1 MVFSKSLRRR
11 KTLKRKTLKRR
22 GGGLGKSKNNTHLP
36 AAAARKS
43 VRPKASSLKASRA
56 PAHYRPSP
64 TKVAALNA
72 FLEEKLKS
80 KSDPHAETQDY

>member
-36 AAAARKS
+36 AAARKS
-43 VRPKASSLKASRA
+43 VRPKASSLKAS
-56 PAHYRPSP
+56 AHYRPSP